1 MKNKRIRKIIYLI
14 FLWIMFSSVTS
25 TSSAQTGSILSS
37 KYCLSPGLILNN
49 PDLQVVFESQ
59 KSNRLVSNSNNP
71 IVSQGQAIIVG
82 NTSIIF
88 NGREIG
94 FFELTAS
101 LKLLLNNQRFT
112 HFARNEKATVKYAPL
127 SAVELLLIS
136 LANSELAEYAE
147 QINIII
153 AILHL
158 APDQAAIVLNGID
171 PLQQKSISNLTDKN
185 WTNAFRMKRFDISM
199 GKDLILSQAWYNK
212 VLQTYGQE
220 RKWWYDMSR
229 LAMPISM
236 SKSLNADLQKNN
248 LKLLDQS
255 I

>member
-1 MKNKRIRKIIYLI
+1 MKNRQIIKIIHLI
-14 FLWIMFSSVTS
+14 FLWIMFNSATS
-25 TSSAQTGSILSS
+25 IVFAQTGSILSS
-37 KYCLSPGLILNN
+37 KYCLSPGLTLNN
-49 PDLQVVFESQ
+49 PDLQVGFEPQ
-59 KSNRLVSNSNNP
+59 KSNGLVFNSNNP
-71 IVSQGQAIIVG
+71 IVSPIQAIIVG

-112 HFARNEKATVKYAPL
+112 NFARNEKATVKYAPL
-127 SAVELLLIS
+127 SAVEELLIA
-136 LANSELAEYAE
+136 LAKSELAEYAE

-171 PLQQKSISNLTDKN
+171 PLQQKSISNLTDKT
-185 WTNAFRMKRFDISM
+185 WTNAFRMKRFDINM
-199 GKDLILSQAWYNK
+199 GKDVIISQAWYDK
-212 VLQTYGQE
+212 AMQTYGQE
-220 RKWWYDMSR
+220 REWWYDMSR
-229 LAMPISM
+229 LTMPIIM
-236 SKSLNADLQKNN
+236 LQQLNADLQKDNIR
-248 LKLLDQS
+248 LLDRS